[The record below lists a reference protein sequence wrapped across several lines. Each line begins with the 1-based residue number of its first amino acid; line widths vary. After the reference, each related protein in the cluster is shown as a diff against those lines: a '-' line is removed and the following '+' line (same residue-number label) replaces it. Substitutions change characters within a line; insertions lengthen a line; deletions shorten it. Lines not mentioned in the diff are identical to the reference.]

1 MSLSYVD
8 YVNGRK
14 SPFTAVL
21 KHSCLQSQERNEHTF
36 VLVHLMRILAQFMM
50 RFKKILPLVLV
61 VLQLG
66 TAVFADFGHTDI
78 IFGASHSVQSL
89 LSHDCGAKER
99 HKDLKDIHSCQACY
113 RAANFVANFNTT
125 TAVSAHRSIILA
137 RPLAV
142 VHASVDFHSTSCPKR
157 GPPSTIS

>member
-1 MSLSYVD
+1 
-8 YVNGRK
+8 
-14 SPFTAVL
+14 L
-21 KHSCLQSQERNEHTF
+21 KNSHIHPHSRNARAIAF
-36 VLVHLMRILAQFMM
+36 VHLIRLIVQLMIRLN
-50 RFKKILPLVLV
+50 KILPLVLV
-61 VLQLG
+61 VLQLSA
-66 TAVFADFGHTDI
+66 AVFADFGHTDS
-78 IFGASHSVQSL
+78 IFGTSHSVQSL

-142 VHASVDFHSTSCPKR
+142 VHASVDYHSTSCPKR
-157 GPPSTIS
+157 GPPLSIS

>member
-1 MSLSYVD
+1 M
-8 YVNGRK
+8 
-14 SPFTAVL
+14 A
-21 KHSCLQSQERNEHTF
+21 
-36 VLVHLMRILAQFMM
+36 
-50 RFKKILPLVLV
+50 RFRKILPLVLV
-61 VLQLG
+61 ALQLG
-66 TAVFADFGHTDI
+66 TAIFAEFGHTNV

-157 GPPSTIS
+157 GPPLFIS